1 VKPQTKVCGFLFLEC
16 SYVVIVMKQR
26 TVKIVLNAMVKN
38 ESKIIL
44 RMLES
49 AYKYI
54 DYWVIQDNG
63 STDGTQSI
71 IENFFKEKNIPG
83 VLYFEPWQY
92 PGYNRNH
99 TLQKC
104 AESNHGCEYVLRLD
118 ADEILEVDEDFDW
131 EELRRG
137 DEIYV
142 HAESANRDVVLT
154 RPWMWKADIDWEYSL
169 SKRHEVL
176 LRKSRQD
183 WRKYE
188 LSKSFRQIMLPGGAT
203 WQNPHKYY
211 VDSIELE
218 QQVMKYEP
226 KDRSHL
232 DYNLDAYYVWYLAKS
247 YIDFLED
254 CRNGKTKL
262 FFGKDHEAE
271 MARRG
276 IFYYKKYLK
285 LAMNIDDDTNFAK
298 CYDHDNLRAFNYV
311 NQMAYVAIVYIGLMH
326 LRYIDVSEGIKYLV
340 KSYEFDPLRNEG
352 LYNLA
357 NHFHVTDNEKMVY
370 LYTSLAMKNRNV
382 NVTQHRNF
390 LVESVC
396 YPDTGY
402 SLLDLHSF
410 AAYKLGYYEEA
421 KITCKQMIDNL
432 HLVPE
437 YEHERIKVNYEVF
450 SKLTS

>member
-16 SYVVIVMKQR
+16 SYVEIVMRER

-49 AYKYI
+49 VYKYI

-71 IENFFKEKNIPG
+71 IEDFFKQKNIPG
-83 VLYFEPWQY
+83 ILYFEPWQY

-99 TLQKC
+99 ALQKC

-118 ADEILEVDEDFDW
+118 ADEVLEVDNDFDW

-142 HAESANRDVVLT
+142 HAESSNRDVILT
-154 RPWMWKADIDWEYSL
+154 RPWMWKADLDWEYTL
-169 SKRHEVL
+169 SKRHEIL

-183 WRKYE
+183 WRRHH
-188 LSKSFRQIMLPGGAT
+188 LSKSFRHIMLPGGAT
-203 WQNPHKYY
+203 WQNPYKYY
-211 VDSIELE
+211 VDSVELE

-226 KDRSHL
+226 KDRLHP
-232 DYNLDAYYVWYLAKS
+232 DYNVDMYYVWYLAKS
-247 YIDFLED
+247 YIDLLED
-254 CRNGKTKL
+254 FRTEKAKP
-262 FFGKDHEAE
+262 FFGKEHEAE

-285 LAMNIDDDTNFAK
+285 LSMEIDDNTNLSALYEADK
-298 CYDHDNLRAFNYV
+298 LKIFNYV
-311 NQMAYVAIVYIGLMH
+311 NQMAYTALVYIGLMY
-326 LRYIDVSEGIKYLV
+326 LRYIDVSEGVKYLV

-352 LYNLA
+352 LYHLA
-357 NHFHVTDNEKMVY
+357 NHYHNNQNEKMVY
-370 LYTSLAMKNRNV
+370 LYTSIAMKNV
-382 NVTQHRNF
+382 NVIQHRNF
-390 LVESVC
+390 LLENYC
-396 YPDTGY
+396 YPDTGH
-402 SLLDLHSF
+402 LILDLHSF
-410 AAYKLGYYEEA
+410 AAYKLGYYDEA
-421 KITCKQMIDNL
+421 KITCKRMIDTL
-432 HLVPE
+432 HFIPQ
-437 YEHERIKVNYEVF
+437 YEHERIIVNYEVF